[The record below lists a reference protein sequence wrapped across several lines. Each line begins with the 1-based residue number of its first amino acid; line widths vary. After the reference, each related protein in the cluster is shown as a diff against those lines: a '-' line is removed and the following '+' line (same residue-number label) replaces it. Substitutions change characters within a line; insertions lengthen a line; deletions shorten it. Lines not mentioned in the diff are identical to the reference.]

1 MKYGTCHEQW
11 TLIANSCCVQYSDAA
26 RLLSFYQLWL
36 DDLFPKARFL
46 DAAAMVEKLGHKKRI
61 QMMRMDWINEG
72 KPKEPVQ
79 EDSLFDEP
87 MLPPREV
94 SDRNNAPPR
103 VAPIFEKSQIERP
116 KTPDVN
122 RDSDEDLYDAT
133 PRISRVQAHEPTIP
147 AAEGGSLFGPRK
159 AAVHE
164 EPEDDLDA
172 LFAEQEME
180 EMSAGKRP
188 GEASKDHIM
197 KAPEPDFDD
206 EMEAMAEMGDMY
218 DY

>member
-1 MKYGTCHEQW
+1 
-11 TLIANSCCVQYSDAA
+11 
-26 RLLSFYQLWL
+26 
-36 DDLFPKARFL
+36 
-46 DAAAMVEKLGHKKRI
+46 MVEKLGHKKRI

-72 KPKEPVQ
+72 KLKEPVQ
-79 EDSLFDEP
+79 EDSIFDEP

-122 RDSDEDLYDAT
+122 GDSEDNLYDAT
-133 PRISRVQAHEPTIP
+133 PKILRTQINESAAS

-159 AAVHE
+159 TAVPK

-172 LFAEQEME
+172 LLAEQEME
-180 EMSAGKRP
+180 EMNAGKRP
-188 GEASKDHIM
+188 GATIQGHSM
-197 KAPEPDFDD
+197 TAPEPDFDD
-206 EMEAMAEMGDMY
+206 EMEAMAEMGDMF

>member
-1 MKYGTCHEQW
+1 MIAAINRELPL
-11 TLIANSCCVQYSDAA
+11 LIRLVQYSDAA

-36 DDLFPKARFL
+36 DDLFPKAKFL

-79 EDSLFDEP
+79 EDSIYDEP

-103 VAPIFEKSQIERP
+103 IAPIFEKSQTERL
-116 KTPDVN
+116 KTPDIN
-122 RDSDEDLYDAT
+122 GDSDDDIYDAT
-133 PRISRVQAHEPTIP
+133 PRISRTQGREATIQATET
-147 AAEGGSLFGPRK
+147 GSLFGPRK
-159 AAVHE
+159 TAVPE
-164 EPEDDLDA
+164 EPDDDLDA
-172 LFAEQEME
+172 LLAEQEME
-180 EMSAGKRP
+180 EVSAEKRP
-188 GEASKDHIM
+188 GVTSQDNSMA
-197 KAPEPDFDD
+197 APEPDFDD
-206 EMEAMAEMGDMY
+206 EMEAMAEMGDIY

>member
-1 MKYGTCHEQW
+1 M
-11 TLIANSCCVQYSDAA
+11 LIVGVQYSDAA

-36 DDLFPKARFL
+36 DDLFPKAKFL

-72 KPKEPVQ
+72 KPKDPVQ
-79 EDSLFDEP
+79 EDSIFDEP

-94 SDRNNAPPR
+94 SDRNNAPTR

-122 RDSDEDLYDAT
+122 GDSDDDIYDAT
-133 PRISRVQAHEPTIP
+133 PRVSRMQGHELTVPG
-147 AAEGGSLFGPRK
+147 AEGGSLFGPRK
-159 AAVHE
+159 IAVPE

-172 LFAEQEME
+172 LFAEHEME
-180 EMSAGKRP
+180 EVSAEKRP
-188 GEASKDHIM
+188 GATIQENSM
-197 KAPEPDFDD
+197 KVPEPDFDD
-206 EMEAMAEMGDMY
+206 DMEAMAEMGDMF